1 MAMSLRR
8 RGPSKFEQAADGSMT
23 LIDHVRE
30 LRNRLFKA
38 SLAVLIGFAVGF
50 WLAGPVLDILKE
62 PYCGLPQA
70 RSVSGACDFV
80 QLGPADLFLL
90 NLKIALWVG
99 LIVAAPIWLYQL
111 WAFIAPGLHR
121 HERKYAYAFTAL
133 AAPLFAGGAVLAYFV
148 TAKGLEFLLSVT
160 DSDISTTLDITRYVS
175 FVTNLILLFGV
186 AFEFPLLVLMLNFV
200 GIASA
205 RRLLSWWRVAVFL
218 FFAFAAVVT
227 PTPDPFG
234 MTALAICLSAL
245 YFGAVGIA
253 FIHDKR
259 TGRGKEIY
267 AGLDD
272 DETSALDEP
281 REPVTAGAPVDSAT
295 SLERPEP
302 VAPPRPLERRFD
314 DMT

>member
-1 MAMSLRR
+1 
-8 RGPSKFEQAADGSMT
+8 
-23 LIDHVRE
+23 
-30 LRNRLFKA
+30 
-38 SLAVLIGFAVGF
+38 
-50 WLAGPVLDILKE
+50 
-62 PYCGLPQA
+62 
-70 RSVSGACDFV
+70 
-80 QLGPADLFLL
+80 
-90 NLKIALWVG
+90 
-99 LIVAAPIWLYQL
+99 
-111 WAFIAPGLHR
+111 
-121 HERKYAYAFTAL
+121 
-133 AAPLFAGGAVLAYFV
+133 VLAYFV

-160 DSDISTTLDITRYVS
+160 DSDISTTLDITRYIS

-205 RRLLSWWRVAVFL
+205 RRLLSWWRVVVFL

-234 MTALAICLSAL
+234 MTALAICLSLL

-272 DETSALDEP
+272 DEVSALDEP

-295 SLERPEP
+295 DLERPEP
-302 VAPPRPLERRFD
+302 VAQPRPLERRFD